1 MAFYTIYVTPGLPH
15 AARRQALK
23 AGPSSVYSRAEQ
35 QALLRSAGFVGVE
48 ETDVTD
54 EYLRI
59 ARAWLEANE
68 KHTALVRQSE
78 GEAEFAERQ
87 AERRLQIKAIEDGLL
102 RRSLFVAEQTERVQQ
117 RGKRGRRPDPTPDL
131 QQ

>member
-1 MAFYTIYVTPGLPH
+1 MAFYTIYVTPGLSH

-48 ETDVTD
+48 EMDVTD

-59 ARAWLEANE
+59 ARAWLAANE
-68 KHTALVRQSE
+68 THAALVRQSE
-78 GEAEFAERQ
+78 GEAEFTVRQ
-87 AERRLQIKAIEDGLL
+87 AERRLRIQAIENGLL
-102 RRSLFVAEQTERVQQ
+102 RRSLFVAERPEKVQP
-117 RGKRGRRPDPTPDL
+117 RGMHGRRPVLTPGL